1 MPSHNLAHIQI
12 RDLDILGYS
21 VGGEETV
28 LAVPQIDVCFDIGK
42 APDQVIPINHVLLTH
57 GHIDHAAG
65 FAYYLSHRQFDGQAP
80 GTIVAPKNLIP
91 PMRQILDAWG
101 ALDGN
106 KIPGNLIGVAAGDEV
121 QIKPNLF
128 ARAFPTDHCKGSVGY
143 CVLEK
148 RKKIK
153 PEYAKLPGPQIVE
166 LKRQG
171 IAIDTVLE
179 LPIISY
185 LGDTQYVDYTS
196 LPYVA
201 NSRILV
207 TECTFFDDDHLDRA
221 QAGRHLHVK
230 DLQKLLEALHNEM
243 VVLIHMTQRTGV
255 GEVKRLLRQ
264 CLSAEIFDRVTLLM
278 EHRGRPASGQQ

>member
-28 LAVPQIDVCFDIGK
+28 LAVPQLDVCFDIGK
-42 APDQVIPINHVLLTH
+42 APDQVIPINHILLTH

-101 ALDGN
+101 VLDGN

-166 LKRQG
+166 LKKQG
-171 IAIDTVLE
+171 IVIDTVLE

-185 LGDTQYVDYTS
+185 LGDSQYVDYAS
-196 LPYVA
+196 LPYVV
-201 NSRILV
+201 NSRIFV
-207 TECTFFDDDHLDRA
+207 AECTFFDDDHLDRA

-230 DLQKLLEALHNEM
+230 DLQRFLEVLRSEM
-243 VVLIHMTQRTGV
+243 IILIHMTQRTGV
-255 GEVKRLLRQ
+255 GEIKRLLRQ

-278 EHRGRPASGQQ
+278 EHRGRSAPGQ